1 MYSIVVTTYPQMKSG
16 PLQYMRVTMEEMRDN
31 ENVGVH
37 TMDTMSIN
45 VVKKR
50 YIVVAKKHP

>member
-1 MYSIVVTTYPQMKSG
+1 MKSG